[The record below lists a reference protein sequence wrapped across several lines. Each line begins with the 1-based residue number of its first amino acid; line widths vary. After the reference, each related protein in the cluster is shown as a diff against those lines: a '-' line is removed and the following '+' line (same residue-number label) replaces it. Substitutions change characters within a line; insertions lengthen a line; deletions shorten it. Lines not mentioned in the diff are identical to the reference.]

1 MLHCQISHQA
11 GLVYYLAHRSC
22 PDHCPGSMEFSRM
35 SKRLRT
41 AVLATLW
48 CTVSQAADPEAGR
61 VVAQLKCSQCHAA
74 TDWEGEDAASLESLI
89 RDIVDNKVKHSKGKI
104 ELPAADIT
112 NVAAYWGNASKG
124 KKAK

>member
-1 MLHCQISHQA
+1 
-11 GLVYYLAHRSC
+11 
-22 PDHCPGSMEFSRM
+22 M

-48 CTVSQAADPEAGR
+48 CAAGQTADLEAGR

-74 TDWEGEDAASLESLI
+74 ADWEGEDAASLDSLI

-104 ELPAADIT
+104 ELGATDIG
-112 NVAAYWGNASKG
+112 NVAAYWAAASNS
-124 KKAK
+124 KKSK